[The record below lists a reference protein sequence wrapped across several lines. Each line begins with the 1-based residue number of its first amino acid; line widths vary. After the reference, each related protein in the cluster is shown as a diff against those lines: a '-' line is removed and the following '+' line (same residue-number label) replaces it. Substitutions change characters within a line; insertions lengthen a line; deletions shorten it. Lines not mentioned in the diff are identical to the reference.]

1 MRNLYEIIQSCK
13 DGNEEDVIFI
23 LNKFDPLINKY
34 SRLLEYEDTK
44 QELSL
49 TLIKV
54 LQRIR
59 IDKGNFTEDKYIISY
74 IKKSI
79 INRYIALSKQLSK
92 VSRYESEA
100 DINLIYADNDEDVLE
115 MCDLLKDLT
124 EIERK
129 VIILKY
135 MYMMKDSEIAILN
148 NISRQAVNQAKNR
161 AISKLRL
168 YFKKSL
174 NIVDK

>member
-1 MRNLYEIIQSCK
+1 MRDLCEIIQSCK

-74 IKKSI
+74 INKSI

-92 VSRYESEA
+92 VSCYESEA

-115 MCDLLKDLT
+115 MYDLLKDFIKDLL
-124 EIERK
+124 
-129 VIILKY
+129 LK
-135 MYMMKDSEIAILN
+135 L
-148 NISRQAVNQAKNR
+148 
-161 AISKLRL
+161 
-168 YFKKSL
+168 
-174 NIVDK
+174 